1 MPRSS
6 ALKPLTILCAG
17 SRVIARVNSYES
29 SVNISSPFWS
39 AQIRGTVYL
48 FTLIPGIVSKIGIL
62 SPDFILGRKLAELT
76 LQQANK
82 LILEV
87 LNTAREKEMPPIAVA
102 VLDSGAHL
110 KAFQREDG
118 VSFLRVQIAQAK
130 AWGALA
136 MACNTDQLAERYN
149 QDTLQQGFINALNGM
164 TDGKIIPLPGG
175 VLVRNDKNEI
185 IGAVGAA
192 GGLST
197 DDEACVNTA
206 LKSQGFKLSE
216 N

>member
-1 MPRSS
+1 M
-6 ALKPLTILCAG
+6 
-17 SRVIARVNSYES
+17 ARVNSYEKLLKS
-29 SVNISSPFWS
+29 SISVN
-39 AQIRGTVYL
+39 QRTVYL
-48 FTLIPGIVSKIGIL
+48 FTRIQGTVSKIGIL
-62 SPDFILGRKLAELT
+62 SPEIIWGRKLAELT
-76 LQQANK
+76 LHQANK
-82 LILEV
+82 LILEA
-87 LNTAREKEMPPIAVA
+87 LNAAHEKEMPPIAVA

-136 MACNTDQLAERYN
+136 MACNTDQLADRYN
-149 QDTLQQGFINALNGM
+149 HDALQQGFINALNGM

-175 VLVRNDKNEI
+175 VLLRNDKNEI

-197 DDEACVNTA
+197 DDETCVNTA